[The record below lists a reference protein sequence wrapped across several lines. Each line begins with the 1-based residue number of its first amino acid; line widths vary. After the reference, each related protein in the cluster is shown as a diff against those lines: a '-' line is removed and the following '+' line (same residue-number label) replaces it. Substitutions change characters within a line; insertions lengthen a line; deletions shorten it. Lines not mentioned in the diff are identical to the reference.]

1 MFGQQILLT
10 GISIQAIFF
19 YLTIIQ
25 GAAIPRNALKLL
37 SSIGWIR
44 HIMKF
49 HLKAQQLLLHQC
61 HGVVLLE
68 VVRVQCF
75 CHFSQLLARGFHC

>member
-10 GISIQAIFF
+10 GISIRAISF

-37 SSIGWIR
+37 PSIGWIK
-44 HIMKF
+44 HVKKF
-49 HLKAQQLLLHQC
+49 LLKAQQLLWHQC

-68 VVRVQCF
+68 VVHVQCF
-75 CHFSQLLARGFHC
+75 CRFSQLLARGFRC